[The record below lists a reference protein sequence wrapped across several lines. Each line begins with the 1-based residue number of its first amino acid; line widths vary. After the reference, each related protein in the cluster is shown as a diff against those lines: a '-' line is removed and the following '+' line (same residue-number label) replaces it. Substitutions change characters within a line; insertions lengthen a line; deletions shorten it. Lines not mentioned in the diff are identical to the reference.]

1 MNASMNDSHNL
12 AWKFAYVLR
21 GWAPMSILSTYESE
35 RRKYA
40 QDLIAFD
47 KIYVT
52 LFSRKPV
59 TKENLKGVSHE
70 QFLKTYQTFG
80 GFTSGIGVH
89 DDQSVLINGNTYP
102 TLVCNMVVGERV
114 APQDLVCA
122 ADSTPY
128 NLQDFL
134 PSDFRFKLLVFTGDF
149 NEPIQTQKIQALV
162 KSLEQPES
170 FLNKCPR
177 ERFDI
182 TTISRGNK
190 LEFDYRKVPQLL
202 RPHWSKVLLDDTDVS
217 GTIGGKGYA
226 YYGIPDE
233 GAFVVVRPDG
243 YIVMIIPLDGSGE
256 INKYFAGFMNV

>member
-47 KIYVT
+47 KIYAT

-170 FLNKCPR
+170 FLNKYPR

-226 YYGIPDE
+226 YYGISDE